1 MASANAVV
9 NVAAATKR
17 GEIVEIKALV
27 RHAMETGFRRTQ
39 LGALIPRDIIRQ
51 FVCSYNGVE
60 IFRAELH
67 PAIAANP
74 LLTFTT
80 VATESGTLV
89 FRWSGDNGFTVT
101 ESTAIT
107 VV

>member
-1 MASANAVV
+1 MANAVV
-9 NVAAATKR
+9 SVPATSKR
-17 GEIVEIKALV
+17 GEIIEIKALV

-39 LGALIPRDIIRQ
+39 LGELIHRDIIRQ
-51 FVCSYNGVE
+51 FVCLYNGDE
-60 IFRAELH
+60 IFRAVLH

-80 VATESGTLV
+80 VATESGTIE
-89 FRWSGDNGFTVT
+89 FRWTGDKGFSAIETA
-101 ESTAIT
+101 AIT